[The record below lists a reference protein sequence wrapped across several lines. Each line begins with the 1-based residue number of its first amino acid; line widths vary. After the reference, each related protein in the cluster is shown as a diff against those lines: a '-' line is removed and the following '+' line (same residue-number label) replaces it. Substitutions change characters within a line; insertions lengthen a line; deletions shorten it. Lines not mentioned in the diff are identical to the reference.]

1 MQTLLFSDSEVWFK
15 QRDEEDFHVPIS
27 WSRGQ
32 RAEVSE
38 LVGTYLLKQLKVSI
52 AKENRGFYRDYGLG
66 IFKNMSRP
74 EVGRKIKETVKIF
87 KNNGLSI
94 TLKINLK
101 TADFLYIY
109 FD

>member
-52 AKENRGFYRDYGLG
+52 AKESRGFYRDYGLG

-74 EVGRKIKETVKIF
+74 EAGRKIKETVKIF

-94 TLKINLK
+94 TRKTNLK